1 VTTDAWYRGS
11 VTTIAE
17 PTDLMPPDEEWLSDE
32 PLMDNSRHTD
42 QQLLLIST
50 LRWHWRDR
58 HDYFCNGNLSIF
70 YNFAPIKKLGPDFF
84 VALDV
89 SPRDRGSWMVWREDG
104 RYPDVIVELLTD
116 STAANDRGEKKQI
129 YQDVF
134 RTPAYF
140 LFDPLTGELE
150 GFGLDRGK
158 YRRITPDANGLLACE
173 PLGLSFGVLDGWLR
187 YFTVDGKLVET
198 AEETNR
204 RLEEDNRRLQA
215 ELDALRRT

>member
-1 VTTDAWYRGS
+1 
-11 VTTIAE
+11 
-17 PTDLMPPDEEWLSDE
+17 MPPDEEWLSDE

-42 QQLLLIST
+42 QMLLLMKM

-84 VALDV
+84 VAIGVD
-89 SPRDRGSWMVWREDG
+89 PRDRGSWMVWREDG

-134 RTPAYF
+134 RTPAYL

-150 GFGLDRGK
+150 GYGLSGGK
-158 YRRITPDANGLLACE
+158 YRRIVPDANGLLECE
-173 PLGLSFGVLDGWLR
+173 PLGLSFGVHDGWLR
-187 YFTVDGKLVET
+187 YFTPDGKLVET
-198 AEETNR
+198 PEEEAI
-204 RLEEDNRRLQA
+204 RLRA

>member
-1 VTTDAWYRGS
+1 VTADAWYRRS

-32 PLMDNSRHTD
+32 PLMDNSRHTM

-50 LRWHWRDR
+50 LQSHWRDLQ
-58 HDYFCNGNLSIF
+58 DYFCCGILSIF

-84 VALDV
+84 VALGVD
-89 SPRDRGSWMVWREDG
+89 PRDRGSWMVWREDG

-140 LFDPLTGELE
+140 LFDPQTLELE
-150 GFGLDRGK
+150 GYRLSGGK
-158 YRRITPDANGLLACE
+158 YRRIEPDAKGLLECE
-173 PLGLSFGVLDGWLR
+173 PLGLSFGVRDGRLR
-187 YFTVDGKLVET
+187 YFTPDGVLVET
-198 AEETNR
+198 PEEISR
-204 RLEEDNRRLQA
+204 RLEEENRHLRA